1 MMGFFDKKGVE
12 KKSFSVEGMTCGHCQ
27 KSVEDGLNS
36 IEGISSVK
44 VNLKKERANIV
55 FDPQAVTLEVVK
67 KKIEELGYKTSI

>member
-1 MMGFFDKKGVE
+1 MGFFDKKGVE

-36 IEGISSVK
+36 IEGISSTK

-55 FDPQAVTLEVVK
+55 FDPQAVTLEEVK
-67 KKIEELGYKTSI
+67 KKIEELGYKAVV